1 MVVHSIF
8 ADPKR
13 GYVCARGRV
22 PSLDLNLTGLART
35 AAEDHEQLFGDP
47 LSNQISGTSAAHNEA
62 CSF

>member
-22 PSLDLNLTGLART
+22 PSLDLNLTGLA

-62 CSF
+62 RSF